1 MDAKEE
7 TRGETIGVGDLKG
20 GGLLR
25 TLEEIQ
31 SFGNSSGELVRP
43 SQWPRSEFDNDNDWK

>member
-43 SQWPRSEFDNDNDWK
+43 SEWPRSEFDNDWK

>member
-7 TRGETIGVGDLKG
+7 TRGETIGVGVLKG

-43 SQWPRSEFDNDNDWK
+43 SEWPRSEFDNDWK